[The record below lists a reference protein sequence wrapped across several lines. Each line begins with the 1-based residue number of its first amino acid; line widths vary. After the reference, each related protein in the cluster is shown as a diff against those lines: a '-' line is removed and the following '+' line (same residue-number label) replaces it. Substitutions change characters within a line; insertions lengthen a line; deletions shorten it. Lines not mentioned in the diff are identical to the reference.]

1 MRNFESF
8 DPGDLLHGSRAA
20 FGLQIVFLLAR
31 SVASICNVCFC
42 GNYQSFA
49 QVDKAIQ
56 ENAEQGKVEIPSPV
70 KPDTKPAPTPGS
82 VSEANVTKQG
92 EQEEHEA
99 KNQEAETKT
108 QANEAEEAKI
118 KMYQAETTRNKEEAA
133 VAKTKADNEAAV
145 AKTKADKELAA
156 DKTKADK
163 EAAAAAQTAI
173 KEQKDTEAAQAKTK
187 AENEKA
193 EVEISSPVKPDPT
206 PAPTLAPVPGPPQRL
221 HSVPAPTPSPV
232 KPDPTP
238 APTPSPVKPDPT
250 PSPVLPDPTP
260 EDSAASEIA
269 DAKLAVEN
277 KPDWPYVV
285 LTAALQDDKK
295 AWNFLLEEVRQYPD
309 ELENATKELQ
319 SHKEVVQNAVRENG
333 MLLEFASEEL
343 KANEEEALMAV
354 HQAPDALKFVSDGLN
369 KDEIKDKAATMPTNL
384 DSAYYHD
391 KVGWK
396 LRFRVKFTSAGS
408 IWGDSVYSD
417 DSCLATSAVHAGIVT
432 EGDTDGVEVDVVILG
447 GEEQMYK
454 GSKKHGIT
462 SGDKTHSGNLYKF
475 VKPSGEPITILE
487 V

>member
-193 EVEISSPVKPDPT
+193 EVEIS
-206 PAPTLAPVPGPPQRL
+206 
-221 HSVPAPTPSPV
+221 SPV